1 MLAAQDLACRI
12 SSGSVDCTLPAHVV
26 SLTRQGVNQQFDA
39 SQSGVLAI
47 PSVSS
52 FLQAFG
58 YGEPQ
63 VWTPDLPPNP
73 AEVL

>member
-1 MLAAQDLACRI
+1 
-12 SSGSVDCTLPAHVV
+12 
-26 SLTRQGVNQQFDA
+26 LTRQGVNQQFDA
-39 SQSGVLAI
+39 ASSGVLSI
-47 PSVSS
+47 PSVSA